1 VQPPIIPFALL
12 PMGPARA
19 VSVTL
24 TALLMLALGV
34 GRAKLGQRPT
44 QSTAVQ
50 TIAIAAA
57 AGIAGL
63 VTGKIVDHW
72 FS

>member
-1 VQPPIIPFALL
+1 MPFALL
-12 PMGPARA
+12 PMGPGRV

-44 QSTAVQ
+44 LSTAVR
-50 TIAIAAA
+50 TIAIAVA
-57 AGIAGL
+57 AGVAGL
-63 VTGKIVDHW
+63 VTGKVVDHW

>member
-1 VQPPIIPFALL
+1 
-12 PMGPARA
+12 MGPARA

-57 AGIAGL
+57 AGVAGL
-63 VTGKIVDHW
+63 VTGR
-72 FS
+72 S

>member
-1 VQPPIIPFALL
+1 MPFALL
-12 PMGPARA
+12 PMGPGRV

-44 QSTAVQ
+44 LPTAVQ

-57 AGIAGL
+57 AAAGVAGL
-63 VTGKIVDHW
+63 VTGKVVDHW